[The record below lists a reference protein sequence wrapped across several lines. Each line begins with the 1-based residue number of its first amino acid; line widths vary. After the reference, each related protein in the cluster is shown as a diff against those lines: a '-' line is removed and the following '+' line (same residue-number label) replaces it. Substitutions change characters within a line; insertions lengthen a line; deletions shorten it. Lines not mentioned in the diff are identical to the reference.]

1 MSDGVAIENV
11 QLDGELEVGRK
22 QEIRD
27 AFSLRDG
34 ARGVLVDLSGV
45 TYADSTA
52 LTELLRFCMTAQRQ
66 QVPIAVV
73 IRTRQFAR
81 LVQYAGLAS
90 AFRIFDEREEA
101 LDYLH
106 AQAAEGAS

>member
-1 MSDGVAIENV
+1 VNHGIAIEAV
-11 QLDGELEVGRK
+11 ELDGELEVGRK

-27 AFSLRDG
+27 AFSLRPG

-52 LTELLRFCMTAQRQ
+52 LTELLRFCMSAQREK
-66 QVPIAVV
+66 VPIAVV

-101 LDYLH
+101 LAYLN
-106 AQAAEGAS
+106 AEIKDSA

>member
-1 MSDGVAIENV
+1 MNERPAIETIR
-11 QLDGELEVGRK
+11 LTGELEVGRK

-27 AFSLRDG
+27 AFALRDG
-34 ARGVLVDLSGV
+34 ARAVLVDLSEV

-52 LTELLRFCMTAQRQ
+52 LTELLRFCMTAQREA
-66 QVPIAVV
+66 VPIAVV

-90 AFRIFDEREEA
+90 VFKIFEDPGEAFA
-101 LDYLH
+101 YLSDCVN
-106 AQAAEGAS
+106 A

>member
-1 MSDGVAIENV
+1 MNDGIAIEIV
-11 QLDGELEVGRK
+11 QLDGEIEVGRK

-27 AFSLRDG
+27 AFSLRAG
-34 ARGVLVDLSGV
+34 ARAVLVDLSGV

-52 LTELLRFCMTAQRQ
+52 LTELLRFCMTAQREK
-66 QVPIAVV
+66 VPIAVV

-90 AFRIFDEREEA
+90 AFRIFDEREQALAYLEKEVEA
-101 LDYLH
+101 S
-106 AQAAEGAS
+106 A

>member
-1 MSDGVAIENV
+1 MNDGIAIETV

-22 QEIRD
+22 EEIRD
-27 AFSLRDG
+27 AFALRDG

-52 LTELLRFCMTAQRQ
+52 LTELLRFCMTAQREN
-66 QVPIAVV
+66 VAIAVV

-90 AFRIFDEREEA
+90 AFRIFDEPKEA
-101 LDYLH
+101 LAYLNEQV
-106 AQAAEGAS
+106 QASA

>member
-1 MSDGVAIENV
+1 MSDDIALEVV

-27 AFSLRDG
+27 AFSLRAG
-34 ARGVLVDLSGV
+34 ARGVLVDLAGV

-52 LTELLRFCMTAQRQ
+52 LTELLRFCMAAQREK
-66 QVPIAVV
+66 VPIAVV

-90 AFRIFDEREEA
+90 AFRTFDDRDEA
-101 LDYLH
+101 LAYLN
-106 AQAAEGAS
+106 AEVEASA

>member
-1 MSDGVAIENV
+1 MSDGIAIESV

-27 AFSLRDG
+27 AFSLRPG
-34 ARGVLVDLSGV
+34 ARAVLVDLSGV

-52 LTELLRFCMTAQRQ
+52 LTELLRFCIAAQREK
-66 QVPIAVV
+66 VPIAVV

-90 AFRIFDEREEA
+90 AFRIFDDRDEA
-101 LDYLH
+101 LAYLNE
-106 AQAAEGAS
+106 QVEASP

>member
-1 MSDGVAIENV
+1 MNDGIAIETV

-27 AFSLRDG
+27 AFTLRQG

-52 LTELLRFCMTAQRQ
+52 LTELLRFCMAAQREK
-66 QVPIAVV
+66 VPIAVV

-90 AFRIFDEREEA
+90 AFRIFDEPGEA
-101 LDYLH
+101 IAYLTE
-106 AQAAEGAS
+106 QAEASA

>member
-1 MSDGVAIENV
+1 VNDDIAIETI

-22 QEIRD
+22 QQIRD

-34 ARGVLVDLSGV
+34 ARAVLVDLAGV

-52 LTELLRFCMTAQRQ
+52 LTELLRFCMAAQRAK
-66 QVPIAVV
+66 VPIAVV

-90 AFRIFDEREEA
+90 AFRIFDDREEA
-101 LDYLH
+101 LAYLTEQVDTS
-106 AQAAEGAS
+106 A

>member
-1 MSDGVAIENV
+1 VNDGLAIETV
-11 QLDGELEVGRK
+11 QLDGELELSRK

-34 ARGVLVDLSGV
+34 ARAVLVDLSSV

-52 LTELLRFCMTAQRQ
+52 LTELLRFCMAARQRE
-66 QVPIAVV
+66 VPIAVV

-101 LDYLH
+101 LAYL
-106 AQAAEGAS
+106 AQQLDTPA

>member
-1 MSDGVAIENV
+1 MNDGIAIETV
-11 QLDGELEVGRK
+11 QLDGELEVSRK

-27 AFSLRDG
+27 AFSLRAG
-34 ARGVLVDLSGV
+34 ARGVLVDLGAV

-52 LTELLRFCMTAQRQ
+52 LTELLRFCMTAQREK
-66 QVPIAVV
+66 VPIAIV

-90 AFRIFDEREEA
+90 AFRIFDENEQAIAYLKEEVESA
-101 LDYLH
+101 
-106 AQAAEGAS
+106 

>member
-1 MSDGVAIENV
+1 MNDGVVIETI

-27 AFSLRDG
+27 AFALRGG

-52 LTELLRFCMTAQRQ
+52 LTELLRFCMTAQRAK
-66 QVPIAVV
+66 VPIAVV

-90 AFRIFDEREEA
+90 AFRIFDDREEA
-101 LDYLH
+101 LAYLH
-106 AQAAEGAS
+106 AEVEAST